1 MHVKTLCEYN
11 IMTLIYFCRFTYLLF
26 YLFFCC
32 PGALFYIIDGFLI
45 SQKISIF
52 QNFLTLLAL
61 NIMKKILPSRAKK
74 FFKSLCWKFFSY
86 FPWLQFKNGL
96 TILSLWG
103 TVILGWWKD
112 NEWMYYF
119 KIFWSRAFL
128 WLYLFTYWSGLKGN

>member
-1 MHVKTLCEYN
+1 MRMTDVFDQKFEIKLKELSLYLERQIGTFFFYLRISYFIMHVKTLCEYN
-11 IMTLIYFCRFTYLLF
+11 VMTLIYFCRFTYLLF

-74 FFKSLCWKFFSY
+74 FFKSLC
-86 FPWLQFKNGL
+86 
-96 TILSLWG
+96 
-103 TVILGWWKD
+103 
-112 NEWMYYF
+112 
-119 KIFWSRAFL
+119 
-128 WLYLFTYWSGLKGN
+128 